1 MITREEVLAQI
12 RTVIEENVQD
22 MFGTD
27 LQEDTVL
34 NAEGNV
40 DSMGFIL
47 VVTKL
52 EGIYNVKI
60 PDEEWYEI
68 RTLGDLADVILKY
81 MPEQ

>member
-60 PDEEWYEI
+60 PDEEWYAI

>member
-1 MITREEVLAQI
+1 MITREEVLTQI